1 MIQRLILL
9 FDMVKVFFAALVWQV
24 VLRLIKAIS
33 GHEVR
38 SDGNPMEAGEP
49 GADASTLMKPAILW
63 KSEIPGGDASVNK
76 APVVG
81 LTRKD

>member
-1 MIQRLILL
+1 MIQRLIFL

-33 GHEVR
+33 GHKVR
-38 SDGNPMEAGEP
+38 SDGNPLETGEL

-63 KSEIPGGDASVNK
+63 KSYGHSRFLGG
-76 APVVG
+76 G
-81 LTRKD
+81 C